1 MYKKLIIGSVIALSG
16 FIAGALSRQPEI
28 NELKKQVRSLQA
40 EAEKLHGVIEQQNN
54 QIHELKVR
62 YQALKGWQFVQKS
75 QQRGYIRGSIMYQYA
90 LKEYLE
96 MLIAADHTGEVNLND
111 SEVHFYNAF
120 GTILNKGKITDKDR
134 DIVINY
140 ISEKYKK
147 EIDSFQEP
155 DLSNIMEYIN

>member
-1 MYKKLIIGSVIALSG
+1 MYKKLIVGSVLVLSG

-28 NELKKQVRSLQA
+28 NELKKQVRSLQG
-40 EAEKLHGVIEQQNN
+40 EVERLQGFIDQQKS
-54 QIHELKVR
+54 QIHELEVR
-62 YQALKGWQFVQKS
+62 YQALKGWQFFQKS

-90 LKEYLE
+90 FKEYLE
-96 MLIAADHTGEVNLND
+96 MLIAADQSGQVNLND
-111 SEVHFYNAF
+111 SEVHFYNDF